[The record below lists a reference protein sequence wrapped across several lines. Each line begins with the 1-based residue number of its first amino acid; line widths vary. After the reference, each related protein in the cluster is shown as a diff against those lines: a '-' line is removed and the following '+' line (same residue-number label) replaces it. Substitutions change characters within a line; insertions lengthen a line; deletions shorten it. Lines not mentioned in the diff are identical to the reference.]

1 MADQPND
8 RDRSDENIGDEIDE
22 RDRQK
27 KQEGASRGS
36 SQSEPTDTLE
46 DRNLSGSSTWA
57 NLPENQPKDEE
68 SDESEPGPSN
78 K

>member
-8 RDRSDENIGDEIDE
+8 RDRSDENIGDEIEE

-27 KQEGASRGS
+27 KQEGPSRGS